1 MGISEY
7 TMPSPASFS
16 SRERQLR
23 SRLHL
28 LITNAQGFIHGSVI
42 EMTRKCGSPSCRCAS
57 DDDFRHR
64 SRYLGQTRDGK
75 KSMVYLPADLEAPV
89 RQEVEHFQQAL
100 DLLEELNIEAR
111 LRLDKKKLKGKSAH
125 GVAKKITAK
134 KITAK
139 KRVSKKASSKKKAS
153 KKKPPKKKDPG
164 RS

>member
-42 EMTRKCGSPSCRCAS
+42 EMARKCGNPSCRCAS
-57 DDDFRHR
+57 DDDLRHR
-64 SRYLGQTRDGK
+64 SRYLGQTRGGK

-111 LRLDKKKLKGKSAH
+111 LRLDKKKLKDKNAR
-125 GVAKKITAK
+125 GVAK

-139 KRVSKKASSKKKAS
+139 KRVSKKASSKKETS
-153 KKKPPKKKDPG
+153 KKKSPEKKDPG

>member
-1 MGISEY
+1 
-7 TMPSPASFS
+7 
-16 SRERQLR
+16 
-23 SRLHL
+23 
-28 LITNAQGFIHGSVI
+28 
-42 EMTRKCGSPSCRCAS
+42 MTRKCGSPSCRCAS
-57 DDDFRHR
+57 DDDLRHR

-111 LRLDKKKLKGKSAH
+111 LRLDKKKLKGKDGR
-125 GVAKKITAK
+125 GVAK

-139 KRVSKKASSKKKAS
+139 KRVSKKASSKKRAS
-153 KKKPPKKKDPG
+153 KKKSPEKKDPG